1 MKRALKWVALCPA
14 PLLALIASPQTF
26 AALDGLS
33 DGPMGVFQLTV
44 LFALTTAPF
53 WGGTM
58 LLAAVFL
65 MMRGF
70 KRAGNRDAVAR
81 MLAGSSDVEAPDLGR
96 RWMVLSVIALVGVLA
111 ALYSRPYLV
120 VNSAQKKY
128 EAQQEIRFE
137 KAVFDEADVAKDL
150 DQRLKTPPRKP
161 MPSLKPI
168 PIHVMK
174 AAVIAPSHESIA
186 LDGYAIASTR
196 CTIAVW
202 DRSAHATF
210 QHDTPALL
218 LLYDNANNLLR
229 AYGQSPEGTEYFGVG
244 AYFQSALG
252 LLGSKPPFVTP
263 LNFTSREEV
272 RLTVTSR
279 AACNRDRTVC
289 TLKGELIY
297 PPYPNVGLHQQCP
310 AGIGETLLPRGAY

>member
-1 MKRALKWVALCPA
+1 MKRAPNRVALCAA
-14 PLLALIASPQTF
+14 PLLALIASPQAF

-33 DGPMGVFQLTV
+33 DGPMGVFQLAI

-58 LLAAVFL
+58 LFAAVFL
-65 MMRGF
+65 MVRGF
-70 KRAGNRDAVAR
+70 IRAGNLAAV
-81 MLAGSSDVEAPDLGR
+81 AGSSDVEAPDLGR
-96 RWMVLSVIALVGVLA
+96 RWMVLSVVALVGVLA

-137 KAVFDEADVAKDL
+137 KAVFDEGNTAKDL

-168 PIHVMK
+168 PIDAMK
-174 AAVIAPSHESIA
+174 AAVIAPSHENIA
-186 LDGYAIASTR
+186 LDGAAIASTR

-202 DRSAHATF
+202 DRSSHATF
-210 QHDTPALL
+210 QPDTPTLL
-218 LLYDNANNLLR
+218 LLYNNANNLLR
-229 AYGQSPEGTEYFGVG
+229 AYGQSPEGVEYFGRG

-263 LNFTSREEV
+263 LNFTSREEL
-272 RLTVTSR
+272 RLTVTSH
-279 AACNRDRTVC
+279 ATCNRDRTVC

-310 AGIGETLLPRGAY
+310 AGIRETLLPRGAY